1 MWFLEGI
8 LPVFIVGIVFAV
20 IAIIGVTIIIASM
33 KKRKMEI
40 DAYKAAVEKGI
51 QVPEFKIAR
60 KPIRTLKAAL
70 IWLAVGIGFFIMMVA
85 EGDNS
90 GMSVSAIPV
99 LIGIALII
107 SYKVEKNAE
116 KDEKRE

>member
-40 DAYKAAVEKGI
+40 DAYKVAIEKGLP
-51 QVPEFKIAR
+51 VPEFKIAR
-60 KPIRTLKAAL
+60 TPVRTLKAAL
-70 IWLAVGIGFFIMMVA
+70 IWLAVGIGFFIMMVV

-107 SYKVEKNAE
+107 SYKIEKNAE
-116 KDEKRE
+116 KDEKKE